1 MEPLEPRKGKIK
13 FLPRGKHKTTPNPR
27 KKKKKYNSKFEPN
40 QTFLGLTEFKNN
52 NINFYISRYV
62 YYEKILY
69 D

>member
-1 MEPLEPRKGKIK
+1 MHNILLHPC
-13 FLPRGKHKTTPNPR
+13 
-27 KKKKKYNSKFEPN
+27 KKKYNSKFEPN